1 MLLKVITILLLL
13 GPATACL
20 AEENSQPVGLDVS
33 DVQTVI
39 GYFGAAWNQHRPQA
53 MAEQWTIDGDM
64 INPFGK
70 WARSRAGVEKLFAE
84 EQNGMMRDSSIL
96 QNVIGYQFITP
107 DIALLDIEI
116 TISGMRDI
124 SNIAQPPLRT
134 RAIYILKK
142 ISGKWWIASARFYP
156 ILGAAR

>member
-1 MLLKVITILLLL
+1 MLLKIMTVLLLL
-13 GPATACL
+13 GWATTCR
-20 AEENSQPVGLDVS
+20 AEENSQPVGLDVG
-33 DVQTVI
+33 DVQTVV

-64 INPFGK
+64 IDSFGK
-70 WARSRAGVEKLFAE
+70 WARSRAGVERLFAE
-84 EQNGMMRDSSIL
+84 QQNGMMRDSSIL

-107 DIALLDIEI
+107 DVALLDIEI

-124 SNIAQPPLRT
+124 SNIAQPLVRT

-142 ISGKWWIASARFYP
+142 ITGKWWIASARFYP
-156 ILGAAR
+156 IFGAAR